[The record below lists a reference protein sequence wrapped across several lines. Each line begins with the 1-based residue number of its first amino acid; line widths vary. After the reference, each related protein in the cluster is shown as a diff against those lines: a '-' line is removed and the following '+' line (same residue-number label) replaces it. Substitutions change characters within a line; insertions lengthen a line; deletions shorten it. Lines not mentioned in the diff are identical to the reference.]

1 MSVLDTIKEKA
12 KANRRCIVLAE
23 GTEKRTLKAAEI
35 ILREGIADL
44 IMLGNEDDFK
54 NSAPPSVLSTV
65 KFIDPSKSTQAE
77 QLAQELYELRK
88 NKGLSLDKARQLILD
103 PLYYGVMLVKRGQAD
118 GMVAGAIHSTPD
130 VLRPALQIIK
140 TAPGIALVS
149 GCFLMEVPNSSY
161 GEKGV
166 FIFAD
171 CGVNPNPNAEELAHI
186 AVTSAATFKA
196 LVGAEPKVAMLS
208 FSTKGS
214 AQHELVDKVVQAVQ
228 IAKKLAPWLLL
239 DGELQAD
246 AALVKS
252 VADLKAPGSPVGGMA
267 NVLIFPDLQAG
278 NIGYKLVERLAGAT
292 AIGPICQGIA
302 KPVNDLSRGCKP
314 EDIVDA
320 VAITAVQSIQN
331 KD

>member
-1 MSVLDTIKEKA
+1 MSVLESIKEKA
-12 KANRRCIVLAE
+12 KTNKRRIVLAE
-23 GTEKRTLKAAEI
+23 GTEKRTLKAAES
-35 ILREGIADL
+35 ILKEGIAEL
-44 IMLGNEDDFK
+44 IMLGDEDEFK
-54 NSAPPSVLSTV
+54 KTAPSSVLDGVT
-65 KFIDPSKSTQAE
+65 FRDPSNSPDTE
-77 QLAQELYELRK
+77 RLAQELYELRK
-88 NKGLSLDKARQLILD
+88 SKGVTIEKARQLVLD
-103 PLYYGVMLVKRGQAD
+103 PLYYGVMLVKMGQAD

-161 GEKGV
+161 GYDGV

-171 CGVNPNPNAEELAHI
+171 CGVNPNPNPEELAHI
-186 AVTSAATFKA
+186 AVTSANTFKS
-196 LVGAEPKVAMLS
+196 LVGAEPQVAMLS

-214 AQHELVDKVVQAVQ
+214 AQHELVDKVVQATQ
-228 IAKKLAPWLLL
+228 IAKQLAPDIAL
-239 DGELQAD
+239 DGELQVD
-246 AALVKS
+246 AALVES
-252 VADLKAPGSPVGGMA
+252 VAKLKAPGSPVGGKA

-292 AIGPICQGIA
+292 AVGPICQGIA

-320 VAITAVQSIQN
+320 VAITAVQSM
-331 KD
+331 